1 LADGYRRPSE
11 KWCTDTAIRL
21 VKIGAREGLREPRLI
36 EPEDARVLL
45 KAAAILD
52 VFGQAARIERETVR
66 A

>member
-1 LADGYRRPSE
+1 LTDGYRRPSE